1 MKNRNIEN
9 ALLWLERSSCLLKKF
24 LQILFELRFI
34 CYALQHTLEKFEK
47 RSKNELDNRV
57 DEDNLYHSLSLHL
70 RSPANRIIS
79 LFLSTRVLINA
90 LRGLGFRGGYT
101 FSFKIWQGNGE
112 TEGYLVFIIL
122 QLSWNTDMAVIYPV
136 NCEGK
141 RIYLLSSEF
150 LMKIKDAAM
159 REERNGVSFS
169 WWFLCGGASFSCV
182 DFPKVRQAASM
193 LTRGHI

>member
-1 MKNRNIEN
+1 MPYSIHWK
-9 ALLWLERSSCLLKKF
+9 SS
-24 LQILFELRFI
+24 
-34 CYALQHTLEKFEK
+34 K
-47 RSKNELDNRV
+47 RGPRMELDNRV
-57 DEDNLYHSLSLHL
+57 DNLYHSLSLHL

-101 FSFKIWQGNGE
+101 FSFKIWQGNGK

-122 QLSWNTDMAVIYPV
+122 RLSWNTDMAVIYPV

-159 REERNGVSFS
+159 RERNGVSFS

-182 DFPKVRQAASM
+182 DFPKVRRAASM
-193 LTRGHI
+193 FTRGHI